1 MLSDENFEILVK
13 ALQEKIRSTNRDFAN
28 PNDLLIILQIHW
40 DEITDFAG
48 AKAANDAAELR
59 RLQVE
64 QPVQEA
70 ELQKTKD
77 RITELGG

>member
-13 ALQEKIRSTNRDFAN
+13 AIQEKMRNTNLDFSN
-28 PNDLLIILQIHW
+28 PEDLMNVLQIHW
-40 DEITDFAG
+40 DEITDFG
-48 AKAANDAAELR
+48 TAKANNEAAELR
-59 RLQVE
+59 RLKTE

-77 RITELGG
+77 RITELEA